1 MVDISSFRRDA
12 RAMRDGAWVSPGPEY
27 GALEIF
33 TRAIGHRYR
42 DHVAAATRAAAKQYL
57 SEERI
62 PAEVRDGI
70 ATEAL
75 ITCCLLDVRGLS
87 DNGQPVTFAR
97 FCDLIRD
104 PAFGELNNASFIC
117 AGLVGRQQ
125 GEERDAALGNSP
137 STSASTS
144 AAPSLQTPG

>member
-1 MVDISSFRRDA
+1 MIDLKSFRRDA
-12 RAMRDGAWVSPGPEY
+12 TAMRDGDWISPGPEY
-27 GALEIF
+27 GPLEIR
-33 TRAIGHRYR
+33 TRALGPRYR
-42 DHVAAATRAAAKQYL
+42 DHVGAAIRAAAKQHL

-62 PAEVRDGI
+62 PAEVRDTI
-70 ATEAL
+70 QTEAL
-75 ITCCLLDVRGLS
+75 IATCLQDVRGLA
-87 DNGQPVTFAR
+87 DGGTPVTFAR

-104 PAFGELNNASFIC
+104 PGYGELNNAAFVA